1 MASTNLSIQWLS
13 PNPSFNWFFLLELIV
28 SVILVLF
35 FLLYFNRLFA
45 TLVSY
50 GIRAFTWHHYRA
62 YVDIHAIQVS
72 LLSGRIF
79 FKGIRYHGVNETI
92 FIHGGFVTW
101 HYWRRSVKKTD
112 LSGIGCNGEYSEN
125 GRRYSTEGGDASTKL
140 DGAGEQGGLKGAD
153 ALPYRITLQL
163 YGVEWFIYN
172 RTPAYDS
179 ILAGFGMPAQ
189 GDNLSDT
196 SPSPEKPRREQF
208 VGDDKL
214 DSTVKKNHTTPSSPQ
229 STSGGKSAVE
239 SNLRTS
245 KESGGGSESQD
256 QEASRKEI
264 GLILSRLLKLLPL
277 KLKCN
282 KGAIVI
288 GNENTRSILT
298 TVFDGATGSIEAG
311 NAGPLDLY
319 RQIFSFQFRHP
330 VMQLRPN
337 PDFKQNQFATAK
349 GLSSARE
356 DQSGAKRKRD
366 TLFNYRFQKRRIW
379 HSVRDLVPYFQTSVE
394 SFRSQK
400 QTGTPQRNWIGVP
413 DEVRWAGLSRY
424 LDETSQEDHE
434 KWNSIEY
441 GRFSTLLDSPSMTV
455 TYYWDIAGRVLPH
468 HTTPSSS
475 ARKVSFD
482 INGASPPE
490 WGIDVKLEGGSINY
504 GPWADRERVGLQ
516 NVFFP
521 NSYRSSD
528 PATPLKPGDP
538 RQSTAFRFR
547 VEISDELT
555 LRIPTREQSKD
566 WQWKGR
572 ADTIGS
578 TSKVKKQ
585 QERGQRR
592 RQSRKADSDRGPLG
606 GDIRPFGWLSL
617 RVARDSTIDYTMD
630 MAASKSGFSN
640 QLCLDLRDSKLLTSV
655 NHGVLWQCPRQLVI
669 CDLSN
674 PLSWNSLRTW
684 DFNVE
689 SQDLELFLL
698 RDHIF
703 LLTDLVTDWTSGP
716 GSDYYTFVP
725 FIYNLNLS
733 FSNFRLFVNVNDL
746 NIISNP
752 ADLDDNRLVVIKGS
766 ELTSHVE
773 IPLTKYKPEQNTVEF
788 NVKLNDGRIDFLTP
802 LWDTLHTF
810 LQDKSAA
817 TLENLSI
824 DGSYNYYLTT
834 SSELTDTLVLNI
846 DGVSP
851 VLYAFGFLIRSF
863 MTVKENYFGDDM
875 HFKTLEEFQELANDK
890 EQLAGPH
897 GMNPNRKSNDMD
909 VIVHVTVENPLAL
922 LPEHLYDHSKC
933 LRLNAPFLEAD
944 LRFTNYYMDMQF
956 LLSPLKVA
964 LESQSRDSPFI
975 SPTQLFIDGI
985 SIHGHR
991 LFGLPPSEPT
1001 YVCNWDFDVGR
1012 ILGECSTE
1020 FMTCLVAGLKSFDM
1034 TFDNEENILHPLH
1047 PIALYDVTFLRA
1059 NIDMLHISVILDQT
1073 AFILSAGSLTTRLN
1087 DWTNSEFSKR
1097 LSLLVP
1103 EVAVTAVDRCLLD
1116 ARPLDVKVPP
1126 LALFQTTVNL
1136 KMAQRKSN
1144 IDEIRK
1150 LQQDHIRAHDKR
1162 TQRTQWLLFDSERAG
1177 SSQLFMT
1184 ASKQDPPTIPMP
1196 PMPEPILNDHHF
1208 PRLSST
1214 KHSFESRS
1222 PASGRNFLVPSET
1235 SSLRSV
1241 RKMAPRS
1248 TKSSSS
1254 LRSEASKLH
1263 ASAHRNLDSH
1273 APGRPNRRESS
1284 KHGRF
1289 AEEINSTMGDLDSN
1303 PWAMPEFSLYKIAL
1317 DASQLPSDQSSGGY
1331 SQTDNVSDSHSDPEF
1346 SHFESKA
1353 TRTNFS
1359 CMFPLGVRGFC
1370 TPEFLF
1376 RLSSL
1381 LEELQP
1387 RSPVQLIDSLQKEVI
1402 SDIVA
1407 YQKSMDDPRQ
1417 STGFAIRIPSI
1428 LFKLVNLPGPSN
1440 QHQVDFR
1447 DEYNIGIYNLKTEF
1461 RTRVERRKDDLLE
1474 GIKENTTIHAA
1485 ANSLWLSVE
1494 SNGANPY
1501 QEKAA
1506 FSCHLGDLNFWLA
1519 TAPNVRSHLQIKDFD
1534 AVTSSKSVEQLAFLV
1549 RRTTMMSDNVTSSFQ
1564 YSSSLKSK
1572 RLRYLTYS
1580 LTKSSADIPDPTFLT
1595 RISYVLRATSAH
1607 LRQNDSWKIIS
1618 RIRNVY
1624 NSLSSDRKGELMSKC
1639 LENNISLPHNA
1650 KSTVVS
1656 SFDQWRAWDLAHVDK
1671 SYVIKKVWGTLE
1683 SKSDSGQKSVSLSST
1698 VGTFRF
1704 SVDPGPYE
1712 SDFIVQSLSA
1722 AVSVT
1727 PGKDVLR
1734 NPVESSNAVVVVQ
1747 SYCSST
1753 SLRLRWE
1760 ILDLVEEVMRTMST
1774 VTLESAT
1781 PSEAISSKQDAQSE
1795 LQIIVGTDQGSITLD
1810 GINLRTS
1817 LSGNALRGSL
1827 VRKMDSEDRVDNLT
1841 VLLSADSCSLGLS
1854 SLSKALMLWQIGVP
1868 YTYCSR
1874 VSKES
1879 ETEQKNDW
1887 KIATS
1892 CKKLRFDMKEDPLG
1906 LLHTAERLIEDEIRS
1921 IRQIVDNF
1929 VQQTSHGMEAP
1940 PEKDERNQ
1948 FCIAMFLDD
1957 YQLTFLV
1964 LPFLTYTISGEVA
1977 RASLM
1982 PTQGSKIEVDFDLK
1996 KNSHIFLS
2004 NEGDK
2009 WHTLSILEIPPING
2023 RVLANML
2030 PSQTEVDADITI
2042 ELIHLEASAVRSLL
2056 GALMGPEASNLMSDL
2071 KDSVKALQVR
2081 LDNVLALDKKIS
2093 QPKKSTSGH
2102 SILYKARL
2110 TMAGL
2115 GIHAIAPGLSGK
2127 NYSADL
2133 NFSLG
2138 MVRMRLGN
2146 GLEKGYPMEYP
2157 EFNFD
2162 ASQIRV
2168 DLKKRE
2174 KSRSRSY
2181 GSVAINAKLLGTSV
2195 TRDNGEV
2202 IRVYHLSSSKFDIE
2216 LFAETAALVVDV
2228 ATHLQDR
2235 IKTLDLS
2242 HEVKRL
2248 KRLRQRSQAE
2258 SPKTLKVPDIQVDD
2272 ENAQY
2277 FFDAIYTLEFNN
2289 LQIAWNMTT
2298 APHAPSGR
2306 LPDDLVFS
2314 IRRVDLSNSRKNAA
2328 KLRIE
2333 AMELQMVPYSDNRRK
2348 RSLNSALMP
2357 EVVFNVAYSSTGNEL
2372 RLAFQAA
2379 GKSLDLRATSEFILP
2394 ASMIRDS
2401 IASASQTLR
2410 EGNAVWATKPSTNGN
2425 KERSLFGNKRLRSV
2439 LVDVDFAGAVVS
2451 LQGKHTDDQQTMLTA
2466 TLKGSRLSEGKYGQY
2481 VQGDVTTTATLRTPG
2496 VAVKV
2501 QFEDNGIDDS
2511 ALNAELKVD
2520 ASTNVLYP
2528 TLVPLIKQMTAT
2540 VKEVMGEQ
2548 EQPEAP
2554 PSSTKLQPQKLMQE
2568 TPFNA
2573 RDPSTIFG
2581 RCKIN
2586 MGILICKQEFSMSC
2600 QPIARV
2606 AATAKFESVYVTV
2619 NTVQSDEHG
2628 RFLSLLVACNSLGA
2642 SVKHVY
2648 SNESTASFEVNSIVM
2663 SIMNSKHLRH
2673 TSGISAILRVSP
2685 MAMALNAK
2693 QVQDFMLFRE
2703 IWLSSNDDTEASPT
2717 FQPPPSENQTY
2728 IVQRYQ
2734 QVASTSVFPWNTTIA
2749 IEKLEIQ
2756 LDLGSTLGKS
2766 QFGINDLW
2774 LSSKKTSDREQTL
2787 CIGFDTIG
2795 IESKGRMSG
2804 MVQLRTLK
2812 IRTSIQ
2818 WPDETLESQT
2828 PLIQA
2833 SVAFHQLQAKASF
2846 DYQPFLVADVAMFKF
2861 LMYNVRGVS
2870 DAPNERLFSILE
2882 GDKVQVFCTSLT
2894 ASQCLALFQAWQR
2907 LAQDKQA
2914 AYEASLRE
2922 IELYLRRKSSV
2933 FHQGL
2938 DLHKDIGKDE
2948 DKVEKAPISLQTG
2961 VVVTIKAINIGA
2973 YPSSLFDNQVFKLEA
2988 NDAQAQFDVS
2998 LEEGKIHSA
3007 LGLTLGELRVALS
3020 STNRPTSADMEN
3032 LSVDEVASRATG
3044 ARGGTILKVPQLV
3057 ARMETWQWPGSH
3069 QISYI
3074 FKSTFEG
3081 KVDVG
3086 WNYSRISFIRDMWD
3100 AHSRALASRLG
3111 KPLAPSAVRITG
3123 GPSSEGDGE
3132 KKEQEKITAVVNVPQ
3147 SKYMYTA
3154 LEPPVIETPQL
3165 RDMGEATP
3173 PLEWIGL
3180 QRDKLPNVT
3189 HQIIIV
3195 TLLEIAKEVED
3206 AYSKILGAS

>member
-1 MASTNLSIQWLS
+1 M
-13 PNPSFNWFFLLELIV
+13 
-28 SVILVLF
+28 
-35 FLLYFNRLFA
+35 
-45 TLVSY
+45 
-50 GIRAFTWHHYRA
+50 
-62 YVDIHAIQVS
+62 
-72 LLSGRIF
+72 
-79 FKGIRYHGVNETI
+79 
-92 FIHGGFVTW
+92 
-101 HYWRRSVKKTD
+101 
-112 LSGIGCNGEYSEN
+112 
-125 GRRYSTEGGDASTKL
+125 
-140 DGAGEQGGLKGAD
+140 
-153 ALPYRITLQL
+153 
-163 YGVEWFIYN
+163 
-172 RTPAYDS
+172 
-179 ILAGFGMPAQ
+179 
-189 GDNLSDT
+189 
-196 SPSPEKPRREQF
+196 
-208 VGDDKL
+208 
-214 DSTVKKNHTTPSSPQ
+214 
-229 STSGGKSAVE
+229 
-239 SNLRTS
+239 
-245 KESGGGSESQD
+245 
-256 QEASRKEI
+256 
-264 GLILSRLLKLLPL
+264 
-277 KLKCN
+277 
-282 KGAIVI
+282 
-288 GNENTRSILT
+288 
-298 TVFDGATGSIEAG
+298 
-311 NAGPLDLY
+311 
-319 RQIFSFQFRHP
+319 
-330 VMQLRPN
+330 
-337 PDFKQNQFATAK
+337 
-349 GLSSARE
+349 
-356 DQSGAKRKRD
+356 
-366 TLFNYRFQKRRIW
+366 
-379 HSVRDLVPYFQTSVE
+379 
-394 SFRSQK
+394 
-400 QTGTPQRNWIGVP
+400 
-413 DEVRWAGLSRY
+413 
-424 LDETSQEDHE
+424 
-434 KWNSIEY
+434 
-441 GRFSTLLDSPSMTV
+441 
-455 TYYWDIAGRVLPH
+455 
-468 HTTPSSS
+468 
-475 ARKVSFD
+475 
-482 INGASPPE
+482 
-490 WGIDVKLEGGSINY
+490 
-504 GPWADRERVGLQ
+504 
-516 NVFFP
+516 
-521 NSYRSSD
+521 
-528 PATPLKPGDP
+528 
-538 RQSTAFRFR
+538 
-547 VEISDELT
+547 
-555 LRIPTREQSKD
+555 
-566 WQWKGR
+566 
-572 ADTIGS
+572 
-578 TSKVKKQ
+578 
-585 QERGQRR
+585 
-592 RQSRKADSDRGPLG
+592 
-606 GDIRPFGWLSL
+606 
-617 RVARDSTIDYTMD
+617 
-630 MAASKSGFSN
+630 
-640 QLCLDLRDSKLLTSV
+640 
-655 NHGVLWQCPRQLVI
+655 
-669 CDLSN
+669 
-674 PLSWNSLRTW
+674 
-684 DFNVE
+684 
-689 SQDLELFLL
+689 
-698 RDHIF
+698 
-703 LLTDLVTDWTSGP
+703 
-716 GSDYYTFVP
+716 
-725 FIYNLNLS
+725 
-733 FSNFRLFVNVNDL
+733 
-746 NIISNP
+746 
-752 ADLDDNRLVVIKGS
+752 IKGS
-766 ELTSHVE
+766 ELSTHVE
-773 IPLTKYKPEQNTVEF
+773 IPLTRYKPEQNTVGF
-788 NVKLNDGRIDFLTP
+788 DVKLNNGSIDFLTP
-802 LWDTLHTF
+802 LWDTIHTF
-810 LQDKSAA
+810 LHDKSAA
-817 TLENLSI
+817 TLDNLSI

-863 MTVKENYFGDDM
+863 MIVKENYFGEDM
-875 HFKTLEEFQELANDK
+875 HFTTLEEFQELANDE
-890 EQLAGPH
+890 EQLAAQH
-897 GMNPNRKSNDMD
+897 GLNPNRKSNDMD

-922 LPEHLYDHSKC
+922 LPEHLYDHSRC

-944 LRFTNYYMDMQF
+944 LRFTNYYMDMQV
-956 LLSPLKVA
+956 LVSPLKAA
-964 LESQSRDSPFI
+964 LESQSTDPPVI

-1020 FMTCLVAGLKSFDM
+1020 FLTCLLASLKSFDM
-1034 TFDNEENILHPLH
+1034 SFDNEENILHPLH

-1059 NIDMLHISVILDQT
+1059 NIEMVHISVLLDQT
-1073 AFILSAGSLTTRLN
+1073 AFILSTGPLTTNLN
-1087 DWTNSEFSKR
+1087 DWTNTEFSKR

-1103 EVAVTAVDRCLLD
+1103 ELAITAVDRRFVDQC
-1116 ARPLDVKVPP
+1116 PKPFDVKVPP
-1126 LALFQTTVNL
+1126 LALFQTTINL

-1144 IDEIRK
+1144 IDEVRK
-1150 LQQDHIRAHDKR
+1150 LQQEHIRVHDKR
-1162 TQRTQWLLFDSERAG
+1162 TQRTQWLLFERTG
-1177 SSQLFMT
+1177 TSPLFLT
-1184 ASKQDPPTIPMP
+1184 GSKQDVPTLPMP
-1196 PMPEPILNDHHF
+1196 QMPEPILNDHHWE
-1208 PRLSST
+1208 RLSST
-1214 KHSFESRS
+1214 KRPSESRS
-1222 PASGRNFLVPSET
+1222 SASKRNFLVPSET

-1241 RKMAPRS
+1241 RKRALRS
-1248 TKSSSS
+1248 AKSSSS
-1254 LRSEASKLH
+1254 LGSECSKRRAS
-1263 ASAHRNLDSH
+1263 SAHINLDSRR
-1273 APGRPNRRESS
+1273 PGRLNRSELS

-1289 AEEINSTMGDLDSN
+1289 AEGLNSTTGVLESN
-1303 PWAMPEFSLYKIAL
+1303 PWVMPDFSLYKIAL
-1317 DASQLPSDQSSGGY
+1317 DTSQLPSYRMYEGDY
-1331 SQTDNVSDSHSDPEF
+1331 QTSNAVDATADPEF
-1346 SHFESKA
+1346 SHFESNA
-1353 TRTNFS
+1353 THTNFS
-1359 CMFPLGVRGFC
+1359 CLFPLGIRGFC

-1376 RLSSL
+1376 RVSSF

-1387 RSPVQLIDSLQKEVI
+1387 RSPVQIVDSLQKEVI
-1402 SDIVA
+1402 SDIIA
-1407 YQKSMDDPRQ
+1407 YQKSLNDPQQ
-1417 STGFAIRIPSI
+1417 STGFALRVPSI
-1428 LFKLVNLPGPSN
+1428 LLKLVNLPEPSN
-1440 QHQVDFR
+1440 QRQVDFR

-1461 RTRVERRKDDLLE
+1461 RTRVERRKEDLLE
-1474 GIKENTTIHAA
+1474 GIKESTTIHAA

-1494 SNGANPY
+1494 SSGANPY

-1519 TAPNVRSHLQIKDFD
+1519 TAPNVRSHFQIKDFD

-1549 RRTTMMSDNVTSSFQ
+1549 RRTTTMLDNAASSFQ
-1564 YSSSLKSK
+1564 YSSSLKGK
-1572 RLRYLTYS
+1572 RIRFLTYA
-1580 LTKSSADIPDPTFLT
+1580 LTQPAAGIPDPIFLT
-1595 RISYVLRATSAH
+1595 RISYVLRVTPAH
-1607 LRQNDSWKIIS
+1607 LRQNDSWKIVS

-1624 NSLSSDRKGELMSKC
+1624 NSLPSDKQRELATKC
-1639 LENNISLPHNA
+1639 MGTSLSLPHNA
-1650 KSTVVS
+1650 KSTVIS

-1671 SYVIKKVWGTLE
+1671 SYAMQKIWGMPE
-1683 SKSDSGQKSVSLSST
+1683 SKSDSSQKSVSLSST
-1698 VGTFRF
+1698 IGTFRF
-1704 SVDPGPYE
+1704 SVDPGPHE
-1712 SDFIVQSLSA
+1712 SDFIIQNLSA
-1722 AVSVT
+1722 AVSVN
-1727 PGKDVLR
+1727 PGKDALQR
-1734 NPVESSNAVVVVQ
+1734 SAETSNAVVVVQ
-1747 SYCSST
+1747 SYCSSS

-1760 ILDLVEEVMRTMST
+1760 IFDLVEEVVKTMST

-1781 PSEAISSKQDAQSE
+1781 PSEPIGSKPDEQSE
-1795 LQIIVGTDQGSITLD
+1795 LQIILGADQGSITLD

-1817 LSGNALRGSL
+1817 LNGKALRGSL
-1827 VRKMDSEDRVDNLT
+1827 VRKLDSEEPIDNLS
-1841 VLLSADSCSLGLS
+1841 LLLTADACSVELS
-1854 SLSKALMLWQIGVP
+1854 SFSKSLMLWQIGVP

-1874 VSKES
+1874 VSQES
-1879 ETEQKNDW
+1879 EKEQTNVW

-1906 LLHTAERLIEDEIRS
+1906 LLHTAERVIEDEIRS
-1921 IRQIVDNF
+1921 IRQFADNF
-1929 VQQTSHGMEAP
+1929 ALQKSHGMEAP
-1940 PEKDERNQ
+1940 PKKHEHNQ
-1948 FCIAMFLDD
+1948 FCVAMFLDD

-1982 PTQGSKIEVDFDLK
+1982 PMQGSKIEVDFDLK

-2023 RVLANML
+2023 RVVANML
-2030 PSQTEVDADITI
+2030 PNQTEVDADVTI
-2042 ELIHLEASAVRSLL
+2042 ELIYFEASAVRSLL
-2056 GALMGPEASNLMSDL
+2056 GALMAPEASNLISDL
-2071 KDSVKALQVR
+2071 KDTVKALEQR
-2081 LDNVLALDKKIS
+2081 LDKVLDLDKKIS
-2093 QPKKSTSGH
+2093 QPKEPTSNH
-2102 SILYKARL
+2102 VILYKARL

-2115 GIHAIAPGLSGK
+2115 GIHSIAPGLSGK

-2162 ASQIRV
+2162 ATQIRV

-2174 KSRSRSY
+2174 KGRSHSY
-2181 GSVAINAKLLGTSV
+2181 GSVAIDAKLLGTSV
-2195 TRDNGEV
+2195 TRDDGEV
-2202 IRVYHLSSSKFDIE
+2202 IRVYHLSSGKFDIE
-2216 LFAETAALVVDV
+2216 LFAETAALVIDV
-2228 ATHLQDR
+2228 ATHLQER

-2242 HEVKRL
+2242 NEVKRL
-2248 KRLRQRSQAE
+2248 KKLRQRSQAE
-2258 SPKTLKVPDIQVDD
+2258 SPKTLDVPDIQVTDTS
-2272 ENAQY
+2272 EPQY

-2289 LQIAWNMTT
+2289 LQVAWNMTT
-2298 APHAPSGR
+2298 APPAASGR

-2314 IRRVDLSNSRKNAA
+2314 IKRVDLSNSRKNAA

-2333 AMELQMVPYSDNRRK
+2333 GAELQMVPSSGNRRK

-2394 ASMIRDS
+2394 ASMIRES
-2401 IASASQTLR
+2401 IASATQVLR
-2410 EGNAVWATKPSTNGN
+2410 QGNALWVTTPSTNGN
-2425 KERSLFGNKRLRSV
+2425 TSRSLFGNKRLRSV

-2481 VQGDVTTTATLRTPG
+2481 VQGDATTTATFRAPG

-2501 QFEDNGIDDS
+2501 QFEDNGTDDS

-2528 TLVPLIKQMTAT
+2528 TLVPLIKQMTAS

-2548 EQPEAP
+2548 KQEQPEAP
-2554 PSSTKLQPQKLMQE
+2554 SSSTKLQPQKLMQE

-2573 RDPSTIFG
+2573 GDPDTILG
-2581 RCKIN
+2581 RCKVN
-2586 MGILICKQEFSMSC
+2586 MGILICKQEFSLSC

-2606 AATAKFESVYVTV
+2606 AATAKFDSVYVTV

-2628 RFLSLLVACNSLGA
+2628 RFLSLLVAFNSLGA

-2648 SNESTASFEVNSIVM
+2648 SNESTASFEVKSIVM
-2663 SIMNSKHLRH
+2663 SIMNSKHLRN

-2703 IWLSSNDDTEASPT
+2703 IWLSSNDDTEAASPT

-2766 QFGINDLW
+2766 QFGIHNLW

-2787 CIGFDTIG
+2787 CTGFDTIG

-2818 WPDETLESQT
+2818 WPDETLNESQT

-2846 DYQPFLVADVAMFKF
+2846 DYQPFLVADVAMFNF

-2870 DAPNERLFSILE
+2870 GAPNERLFSILE
-2882 GDKVQVFCTSLT
+2882 GDRVQVFCTSLT
-2894 ASQCLALFQAWQR
+2894 ASQCLALIQAWER

-2933 FHQGL
+2933 INAGGMGL
-2938 DLHKDIGKDE
+2938 NKDVGKKDE

-2973 YPSSLFDNQVFKLEA
+2973 YPSSLFDNQVFKMEA

-3020 STNRPTSADMEN
+3020 STNRPASADMDN
-3032 LSVDEVASRATG
+3032 LSVDEVAKRATG

-3123 GPSSEGDGE
+3123 GPGSEGDGE

-3195 TLLEIAKEVED
+3195 TLLEVAKEVED